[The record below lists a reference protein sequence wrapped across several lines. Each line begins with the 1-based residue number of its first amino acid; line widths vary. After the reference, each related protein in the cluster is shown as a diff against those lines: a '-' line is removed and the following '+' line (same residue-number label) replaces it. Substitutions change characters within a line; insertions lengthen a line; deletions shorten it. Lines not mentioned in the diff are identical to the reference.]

1 MAKEF
6 FKNAGDAFKFLFN
19 ETVEAGKRFAES
31 EPVQKVAAEVKEQV
45 QEFKTSEFG
54 TKLHDTVEK
63 VGDELAHQ
71 VKKLY
76 KVCPTCGRKMASG
89 DNYCASCGTPLPTEP
104 TIWDEPETVEPV
116 EVVTEEPAAED
127 ADFVEAP
134 VAAEEVVE
142 AEETAEP

>member
-6 FKNAGDAFKFLFN
+6 FKNAGDAFKVLFN
-19 ETVEAGKRFAES
+19 ETVEAGKRFVES
-31 EPVQKVAAEVKEQV
+31 EPVQNVAAEVKQKV
-45 QEFKTSEFG
+45 QEFETSDLG

-76 KVCPTCGRKMASG
+76 KACPTCGRKMAAG

-116 EVVTEEPAAED
+116 VTVEETAED
-127 ADFVEAP
+127 SDFVDAP
-134 VAAEEVVE
+134 VAAEKV
-142 AEETAEP
+142 AEEIPAENE

>member
-6 FKNAGDAFKFLFN
+6 FKNAGDAFKVLFN
-19 ETVEAGKRFAES
+19 ETKEAGKRFAES
-31 EPVQKVAAEVKEQV
+31 EPVQRVATEVKEQV

-76 KVCPTCGRKMASG
+76 KVCPTCGRKMAAG
-89 DNYCASCGTPLPTEP
+89 DNYCATCGEKLPTEP
-104 TIWDEPETVEPV
+104 VVWDEPETVEVV
-116 EVVTEEPAAED
+116 ETVTEEPAAED
-127 ADFVEAP
+127 ADFVDAP
-134 VAAEEVVE
+134 VAEEKVAEEVP
-142 AEETAEP
+142 AENE